1 MKKFSIT
8 TILLII
14 LAIGAGLFYFEGSLP
29 VNTKDTSKQIF
40 IIEKGEGVNG
50 IINNL
55 AGKHLIRNKLV
66 FFVLVKQLGIENNIQ
81 AGDFRLSPS
90 MSAKEIAKELTTGTL
105 DIWVTVI
112 EGLRTEEIAQIISRD
127 FNLPES
133 EFITQAQEGTL
144 FPDTYLIPKTASI
157 GDILA
162 IFKANFDKKYN
173 EELRIQA
180 QNNGFS
186 DREVLTL
193 ASLVEREANT
203 EGSMRQV
210 ASILVK
216 RWKNGWPLQVDATV
230 QYILGYQEGEKT
242 WWKASLSNQDLA
254 IDSLYNTYKRPGLP
268 PGPICS
274 PGLTAIQ
281 AVIGA
286 DENTPYWYYI
296 SNKDGSQM
304 YYARTLEEHN
314 TNIQKHLR

>member
-1 MKKFSIT
+1 
-8 TILLII
+8 
-14 LAIGAGLFYFEGSLP
+14 
-29 VNTKDTSKQIF
+29 
-40 IIEKGEGVNG
+40 
-50 IINNL
+50 
-55 AGKHLIRNKLV
+55 
-66 FFVLVKQLGIENNIQ
+66 
-81 AGDFRLSPS
+81 
-90 MSAKEIAKELTTGTL
+90 
-105 DIWVTVI
+105 
-112 EGLRTEEIAQIISRD
+112 
-127 FNLPES
+127 
-133 EFITQAQEGTL
+133 
-144 FPDTYLIPKTASI
+144 
-157 GDILA
+157 
-162 IFKANFDKKYN
+162 
-173 EELRIQA
+173 
-180 QNNGFS
+180 
-186 DREVLTL
+186 VLTL